1 MNLNEAIAERLNEL
15 IEERGI
21 TAYKLYLK
29 SGVSQ
34 STISEIKNMRNK
46 GATLKILFELCEGLE
61 IGLSDF
67 FNSPLFE
74 RGNIIDWQHKL

>member
-1 MNLNEAIAERLNEL
+1 MNLNEAISERLNEL
-15 IEERGI
+15 LEQRNM
-21 TAYKLYLK
+21 TAYKLYIR

-34 STISEIKNMRNK
+34 STISEIKNLKNK

-61 IGLSDF
+61 IGLADF

-74 RGNIIDWQHKL
+74 RGNIID

>member
-1 MNLNEAIAERLNEL
+1 MNLNEAISERLNEL
-15 IEERGI
+15 MQERQM
-21 TAYKLYLK
+21 TAYRLYIR

-34 STISEIKNMRNK
+34 STISEIKNLKNK

-61 IGLSDF
+61 IGLVDF

-74 RGNIIDWQHKL
+74 RGSIID